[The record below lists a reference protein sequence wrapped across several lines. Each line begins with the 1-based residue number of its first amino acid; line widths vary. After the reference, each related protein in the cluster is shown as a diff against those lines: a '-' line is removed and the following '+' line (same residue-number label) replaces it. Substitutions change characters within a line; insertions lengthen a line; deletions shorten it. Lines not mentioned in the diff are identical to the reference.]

1 MTDETIEKF
10 QKKNYSKISKNSNKS
25 LRRIFFNATLE
36 TTRMCLSSSQKG
48 PLFFFFFSF
57 LSLSSDALTQQCNVC
72 RVHRH
77 ALQGPWETAG
87 TGRWLLRHRR
97 RIEMLRSAGSN
108 FVVDFSSNFEFIS
121 NKHILKFAG
130 ASNFFFKS

>member
-1 MTDETIEKF
+1 MTDETIENSRKKLF
-10 QKKNYSKISKNSNKS
+10 KNFLKQKQEFAGDFLQRDTRDNENVFKQLPK
-25 LRRIFFNATLE
+25 RAT
-36 TTRMCLSSSQKG
+36 
-48 PLFFFFFSF
+48 FFFFFSF
-57 LSLSSDALTQQCNVC
+57 FSLSSDALTQQCNVC

-77 ALQGPWETAG
+77 ALRGPWETAG

-130 ASNFFFKS
+130 ASNFFF